1 VYRHILCVGLAA
13 SIAALAALELPAQQS
28 DFYKKPTTAAEYW
41 RAIRFEV
48 NTGRFE
54 VAAGL
59 IRDLL
64 ALNAPE
70 KEMLALVDKEGLAPF
85 LRLRNVERWSDN
97 PKTEAEARKNVEAL
111 IERVSAALKK
121 QLDDPARIAR
131 LANGLLG
138 SAEEAAF
145 AQREIRRSGAAAIP
159 VLADILNHNPPT
171 ELRVAIFDLFPK
183 LDVVTVPPL
192 LAFLDVSDPA
202 LKFDLLGAL
211 RKRPD
216 FSSLPGRVETDLV
229 PALWYLSSRRMKEP
243 EELRREA
250 QSMLAGLI
258 QLDPEKRQSYAEL
271 TALAERIYD
280 HKATFLGGD
289 QVEVW
294 RWDGMKLTSTTV
306 PATAAEE
313 YFGLRYARWALELNP
328 TFLPAQVIATSIA
341 LEKAI
346 QRSGPDKPLAR
357 GNPALYQIVASAP
370 YELLAEVLD
379 RGLRENRTT
388 VALGALQVLADRAVP
403 EAARPFTRAEDGK
416 AVVVRPALLVRAL
429 NYPDRRVQLAAAD
442 ALLRIPGPPIHGANL
457 RVVEVLRDAL
467 VEEPASGAPEK
478 PRALLGDPTPLHADA
493 LARLLRRVGFD
504 VETVG
509 TGKDLLRRIHQRP
522 DFAVLFVDHHLPYPL
537 LPDLLAQVRAD
548 VKAAP
553 IPLYVVASSE
563 RSATPQP
570 LTALARVAALIAV
583 EARDDPAA
591 LAAAGKAAFVRRQA
605 DLMVRDRQ
613 ARLLQYA
620 VNAGFPP
627 LAELNNRV
635 EYVSILANA
644 PILFENED
652 MQRRIK
658 ELRPL
663 IRPDETISASTR
675 ERIDTL
681 LRSASVIEAK
691 LPAEQLAVLEQT
703 WGRIL
708 EQLPPSP
715 SIRDEL
721 LENRLRTLTRTY
733 ARTKVIPDIFTE
745 AALRTELAGALA
757 DPASAPRN
765 EAERRADALL
775 AITWLRRMATGEVP
789 GYDVKPAGDAIRG
802 ALHSNELAPQAVEAV
817 VYIPT
822 KEAQQDLANV
832 ALAGNR
838 PADLRIKA
846 ADALIRHLQKH
857 GNLLGGMQV
866 QFIRDQA
873 KNAEDLNL
881 RSRLQAIEGILQPAA
896 QRTGQELLNY
906 QPALAPSAPAKED
919 IKEQPKE
926 KEDKKE

>member
-1 VYRHILCVGLAA
+1 VYRHILCLGLAA
-13 SIAALAALELPAQQS
+13 SIAALAAVELPAQQS

-64 ALNAPE
+64 ALNPPE

-192 LAFLDVSDPA
+192 LAFLDVADPA

-229 PALWYLSSRRMKEP
+229 PALWYLSSRRVKGP
-243 EELRREA
+243 EDLRREA

-294 RWDGMKLTSTTV
+294 RWDGTKLTSTTV

-341 LEKAI
+341 LDKAI

-357 GNPALYQIVASAP
+357 SNPALYQIVASAP

-379 RGLRENRTT
+379 RALRENRTT

-429 NYPDRRVQLAAAD
+429 NYPDRRVQIAAAD
-442 ALLRIPGPPIHGANL
+442 ALLRIPGPPIHGANP

-493 LARLLRRVGFD
+493 LGRLLRRVGFE
-504 VETVG
+504 VEVVG

-522 DFAVLFVDHHLPYPL
+522 DFAVLVVDHHLPYPL
-537 LPDLLAQVRAD
+537 LPDFLAQVRAD

-563 RSATPQP
+563 RSAAPQP
-570 LTALARVAALIAV
+570 LTALARMAALITV
-583 EARDDPAA
+583 EARDDPTA
-591 LAAAGKAAFVRRQA
+591 LASAGKAAFVRRQA
-605 DLMVRDRQ
+605 DLMLRDRQ

-620 VNAGFPP
+620 VNAGFAP
-627 LAELNNRV
+627 LAELNNRL
-635 EYVSILANA
+635 EYVSLLANFA
-644 PILFENED
+644 IFEKD
-652 MQRRIK
+652 DIQGRINQ
-658 ELRPL
+658 LRPL
-663 IRPDETISASTR
+663 IRPDESISATTR
-675 ERIDTL
+675 ERIDAL
-681 LRSASVIEAK
+681 LRSASGIEAK

-715 SIRDEL
+715 GIRDEV

-745 AALRTELAGALA
+745 AALRTELAGVLA

-802 ALHSNELAPQAVEAV
+802 ALQSNDLAPQAVEAV
-817 VYIPT
+817 VYIST

-832 ALAGNR
+832 ALASNR

-857 GNLLGGMQV
+857 GNLLGEMQV

-906 QPALAPSAPAKED
+906 QPALAPSGPAKED

>member
-1 VYRHILCVGLAA
+1 LAA
-13 SIAALAALELPAQQS
+13 SITALAALELPAQQS
-28 DFYKKPTTAAEYW
+28 DFYKKPTNAAEYW

-59 IRDLL
+59 IRELL
-64 ALNAPE
+64 ALNPPE

-159 VLADILNHNPPT
+159 VLADILNRNPTP
-171 ELRVAIFDLFPK
+171 ELRVAIFDLLPK

-192 LAFLDVSDPA
+192 VAFLDVADPS
-202 LKFDLLGAL
+202 LKLDLLVAL
-211 RKRPD
+211 RRRPD
-216 FSSLPGRVETDLV
+216 FSSLPGRVETDPV
-229 PALWYLSSRRMKEP
+229 PALWYLSSRRVKEP

-250 QSMLAGLI
+250 QSMLAGLVQI
-258 QLDPEKRQSYAEL
+258 DPEKRQAAAEL

-294 RWDGMKLTSTTV
+294 RWDGSKLTSTTV

-328 TFLPAQVIATSIA
+328 TFFPAQIIAISLA
-341 LEKAI
+341 LDKAI
-346 QRSGPDKPLAR
+346 QRSGPDKPLVR
-357 GNPALYQIVASAP
+357 SNPALYQIVASAP

-379 RGLRENRTT
+379 RALRENRTP

-403 EAARPFTRAEDGK
+403 EAARPLKRAEDGK

-442 ALLRIPGPPIHGANL
+442 ALLRIPGPPIHGANQ

-467 VEEPASGAPEK
+467 VEEPASGEPEK
-478 PRALLGDPTPLHADA
+478 PRALLGDPNPLHADA

-504 VETVG
+504 FDIVG
-509 TGKDLLRRIHQRP
+509 TGRDLLRRIHQRP
-522 DFAVLFVDHHLPYPL
+522 DYAVLVVDHQLPYPL
-537 LPDLLAQVRAD
+537 LPNLLAQVRAD

-563 RSATPQP
+563 LSSTPQP
-570 LTALARVAALIAV
+570 LTALARMAALITA

-591 LAAAGKAAFVRRQA
+591 LAAAGKAAFVSRQA
-605 DLMVRDRQ
+605 DVMLRDRQ
-613 ARLLQYA
+613 TRLQQYA

-627 LAELNNRV
+627 LPELINRV
-635 EYVSILANA
+635 EYVTLLANA
-644 PILFENED
+644 PIFFEKED
-652 MQRRIK
+652 IQRRIK

-663 IRPDETISASTR
+663 IRPDETLSATAR
-675 ERIDTL
+675 ERIDRL
-681 LRSASVIEAK
+681 LLNSAGIEAK
-691 LPAEQLAVLEQT
+691 LPAEQLAVLEQL

-708 EQLPPSP
+708 EQLPPAP
-715 SIRDEL
+715 AIRDEM
-721 LENRLRTLTRTY
+721 LENRLRTLTRSY
-733 ARTKVIPDIFTE
+733 ARTKIIPDIFTE
-745 AALRTELAGALA
+745 AALRTELAGVLA

-775 AITWLRRMATGEVP
+775 AIRWLRRMATGEVP
-789 GYDVKPAGDAIRG
+789 GYDVKPAGDAIRS
-802 ALHSNELAPQAVEAV
+802 ALHSNDLAPQAVEAV

-832 ALAGNR
+832 ALGGNR
-838 PADLRIKA
+838 PAELRIKA

-857 GNLLGGMQV
+857 GNLLGAMQV
-866 QFIRDQA
+866 QFISDQA
-873 KNAEDLNL
+873 RNAEDLNL
-881 RSRLQAIEGILQPAA
+881 RSRFQAIEGILQATP
-896 QRTGQELLNY
+896 QRTGQGLLNY
-906 QPALAPSAPAKED
+906 QPGLAPSAAPKED
-919 IKEQPKE
+919 IREQPKE